1 MMRMTLRAA
10 VLGLVLLISLYAG
23 QAAAHAFLVQTTP
36 EDSSELQAP
45 PTQVVLR
52 FNEAVTPA
60 RIELLNE
67 QDEVLTSST
76 DWRVEHDTVR
86 LSPPQTLPSGVYRV
100 AYRVTSADGHPVV
113 GFIQFG
119 IGVKPGEEPMVKTS
133 VGSMEWIAVLVRA
146 IHYFAVLAGMGGGLF
161 WAFVLRG
168 QAKHSVQATR
178 DNLVWVI
185 LLAAWSGVLL
195 VGLSG
200 AALDGGG
207 ATTLF
212 TTRAWSVGA
221 RSTTAAAAVVV
232 LLASLLSL
240 AGLWQ
245 RRTSIG
251 MLLLSGGAL
260 MGALSFAVTGHIGTA
275 PPRSASIPLV
285 FMHGL
290 AAAFWVGSLWPLSVV
305 LRHETGAQALETV
318 QRFSRIAV
326 IAVAILVA
334 TGVGMSL
341 LQSVSSVEAVTQ
353 TGYGAIWGIKM
364 LLVLLLIGIAVW
376 NRIAVTPMLHT
387 GGRVA
392 NLWLRR
398 NVFIEIALVI
408 AVLTLTATFALT
420 PPPRTLPQFAPTIP
434 VPNPSIGYS
443 TVVTSGGWT
452 ALINV
457 VPARTGSN
465 RIQILLTDADGHNRT
480 AGLIS
485 EWTQATDAH
494 TSEPIVITH
503 DPEMIGVITL
513 PSSGRWRVRLRW
525 TDSDDRTHVLR
536 FSVPILSDPAATHGE
551 AS

>member
-1 MMRMTLRAA
+1 MMRMTLRVA
-10 VLGLVLLISLYAG
+10 VLGLLLLISLYAG

-36 EDSSELQAP
+36 EDSTELHAP
-45 PTQVVLR
+45 PTQAVLR

-67 QDEVLTSST
+67 QDEVLTSSGNWT
-76 DWRVEHDTVR
+76 VEHDTVR
-86 LSPPQTLPSGVYRV
+86 LSLPQTLAAGVYRV

-119 IGVKPGEEPMVKTS
+119 IGVKPGEEPTVETS
-133 VGSMEWIAVLVRA
+133 VGGMEWIAVLVRV
-146 IHYFAVLAGMGGGLF
+146 IHYFAVLAGMGGALF
-161 WAFVLRG
+161 WAFVLSGHAR
-168 QAKHSVQATR
+168 HSVQATR

-207 ATTLF
+207 TAALLSA
-212 TTRAWSVGA
+212 RAWSIGST
-221 RSTTAAAAVVV
+221 STTAAAAVVV

-251 MLLLSGGAL
+251 MLLLSSGAL
-260 MGALSFAVTGHIGTA
+260 LGALSFTVTGHIGTA
-275 PPRSASIPLV
+275 PPRSVSIPLV
-285 FMHGL
+285 FLHGL
-290 AAAFWVGSLWPLSVV
+290 AAAFWVGSLWPLSVM
-305 LRHETGAQALETV
+305 LRHETGPQALETV

-326 IAVAILVA
+326 IAVATLVA
-334 TGVGMSL
+334 TGIGMSL

-364 LLVLLLIGIAVW
+364 LLVSLLIGIAVW
-376 NRIAVTPMLHT
+376 NRIAVTPMLRT
-387 GGRVA
+387 GERVA
-392 NLWLRR
+392 SLRLRR

-408 AVLTLTATFALT
+408 GVLTLTSTFALA

-434 VPNPSIGYS
+434 ISSPSTGYS
-443 TVVTSGGWT
+443 TVVTSGGWN
-452 ALINV
+452 ALIDV
-457 VPARTGSN
+457 VPARVGSN

-485 EWTQATDAH
+485 EWAQASNAD
-494 TSEPIVITH
+494 SSDPIVVVH
-503 DPEMIGVITL
+503 DPQMTGDIML

-525 TDSDDRTHVLR
+525 ADSDDRAHVLR
-536 FSVPILSDPAATHGE
+536 LSVQIPPDTTGAL
-551 AS
+551 